1 MKPVSLISPIF
12 ATILAISASSP
23 VLAHVGHG
31 DEFQSKGGIQRVQ
44 VNTATDQQFG
54 IIVKPIAQSATTT
67 TGVMIPVTALVEA
80 DGKQLVFVQYEKF
93 YEPVEVTTGSSQGE
107 LVKVTQ
113 GLSVGEN
120 LVTQGS
126 LSLYAESR
134 KTQPA
139 VDPQTTNTHTQADA
153 QGIPHSHDATGNMAQ
168 QPGDVAQQSDAVTQQ
183 SDAVTQQSSG
193 FPMGILAAVG
203 GGAILLVGA
212 IAVMGGRKKKRIF
225 SDKKGGL

>member
-93 YEPVEVTTGSSQGE
+93 YEPVPVTTGKTQGE
-107 LVKVTQ
+107 RIEITQ
-113 GLSVGEN
+113 GLSVGEK

-126 LSLYAESR
+126 LSLYAQSR
-134 KTQPA
+134 KTQKPQPVSSQTA
-139 VDPQTTNTHTQADA
+139 NPTTIADAIATAQTTNPNIVATTTPQTTDDN
-153 QGIPHSHDATGNMAQ
+153 QGSRLLIG
-168 QPGDVAQQSDAVTQQ
+168 GVV
-183 SDAVTQQSSG
+183 
-193 FPMGILAAVG
+193 VG
-203 GGAILLVGA
+203 GSLLA
-212 IAVMGGRKKKRIF
+212 MLGGTIFVLRNRKNSNKKKRDF
-225 SDKKGGL
+225 SANDRGDV